1 MLPFLAVF
9 RRCVYLFGLLTVFLA
24 ALESPETRAEL
35 ILSAP
40 PRESAERGI
49 ALYAP
54 LAKLLSEQ
62 LDEAVV
68 YEHPRDWIEYATKMK
83 QDHYDIIFDGPH
95 FAAWRIKHL
104 DNAPIAKLPGNL
116 VFLVVTH
123 SNDSRLHSLHDVMKG
138 VLCGIA
144 SPALGTMVVISAFEN
159 PILQPEFYEVGDIRD
174 VYKSF
179 KSGKCSSAVLLERF
193 YNRLPAVERAG
204 LRTVYTSAPYP
215 DQTVTVSR
223 RVKATQRVALAE
235 ILTSRSGVPEAQ
247 ELLSLYGKKV
257 DHFEVARL
265 EEFAGME
272 NLLEGVI
279 WGW

>member
-1 MLPFLAVF
+1 MLPFLALF
-9 RRCVYLFGLLTVFLA
+9 RRCAFFSCLITVSVAIF
-24 ALESPETRAEL
+24 ESPDSHAEL

-49 ALYAP
+49 ALYTP

-104 DNAPIAKLPGNL
+104 DNAPIAKLPGQL
-116 VFLVVTH
+116 VFMVVTH
-123 SNDSRLHSLHDVMKG
+123 SSERSVHSLHDLMKG

-144 SPALGTMVVISAFEN
+144 SPALGTMVVIAAFDN
-159 PILQPEFYEVGDIRD
+159 PILQPDFYEVGDFRD

-179 KSGKCSSAVLLERF
+179 KNGKCNSAVLQERF
-193 YNRLPAVERAG
+193 YNRLPAEERAG
-204 LRTVYTSAPYP
+204 LRTVYTSVPYP
-215 DQTVTVSR
+215 DQTITVSR
-223 RVKATQRVALAE
+223 RVNASQRAIMAK
-235 ILTSRSGVPEAQ
+235 ILTARSGLPEAQ
-247 ELLSLYGKKV
+247 ELLTLYGKKV